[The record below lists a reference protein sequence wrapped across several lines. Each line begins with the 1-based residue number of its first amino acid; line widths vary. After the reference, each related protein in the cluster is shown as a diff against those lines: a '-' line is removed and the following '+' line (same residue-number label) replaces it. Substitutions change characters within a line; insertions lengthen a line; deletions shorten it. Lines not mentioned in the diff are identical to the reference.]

1 MKTKEPWT
9 LNDRNMGLPTSVGH
23 SFANV
28 DAFIA
33 LFVFNRPRWVVDGIG
48 VGYGDMR
55 MVRDRSK
62 GRGMEE
68 EMGASVCGASS
79 TKAQRL
85 PLLPIPLVYYSE
97 QGQGRSKR
105 HRGQNT
111 DSILG
116 SSTLDP
122 TP

>member
-33 LFVFNRPRWVVDGIG
+33 L
-48 VGYGDMR
+48 
-55 MVRDRSK
+55 
-62 GRGMEE
+62 
-68 EMGASVCGASS
+68 ASVCGASS

-97 QGQGRSKR
+97 QGQGRSKG
-105 HRGQNT
+105 HREQNT

-116 SSTLDP
+116 SSMLDP